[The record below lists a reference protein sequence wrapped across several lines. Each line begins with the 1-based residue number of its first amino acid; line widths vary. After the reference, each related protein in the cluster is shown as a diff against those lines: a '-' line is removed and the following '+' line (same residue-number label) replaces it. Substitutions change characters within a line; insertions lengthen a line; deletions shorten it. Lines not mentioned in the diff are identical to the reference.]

1 MRDID
6 MPPEKPPLLILRIII
21 SKNLNAQLIAC
32 HNAQIIHGRTFNLQ
46 DFRRKQLVEFHDIL
60 IKHPIIVRVVVIFKD
75 IVNAAACYK
84 QNALVRNTK
93 SALRMQR
100 IGNTVLFKLPPDQIS
115 GTTDRQQ
122 TASQKHV
129 NAVSIFHF
137 NPHAGAAAGTNS
149 DENGAARFPF
159 SDTMGLREAHYKAR

>member
-1 MRDID
+1 MPRIRNQMRDID

-100 IGNTVLFKLPPDQIS
+100 IGNKI
-115 GTTDRQQ
+115 GR
-122 TASQKHV
+122 AHV
-129 NAVSIFHF
+129 
-137 NPHAGAAAGTNS
+137 
-149 DENGAARFPF
+149 
-159 SDTMGLREAHYKAR
+159 

>member
-1 MRDID
+1 MPRIRNQMRDID

-84 QNALVRNTK
+84 QNALVRKHEKRT
-93 SALRMQR
+93 AYATHREYR
-100 IGNTVLFKLPPDQIS
+100 PF
-115 GTTDRQQ
+115 Q
-122 TASQKHV
+122 TATRPNQRHDRPS
-129 NAVSIFHF
+129 ADSI
-137 NPHAGAAAGTNS
+137 PKACQCGIYL
-149 DENGAARFPF
+149 PF
-159 SDTMGLREAHYKAR
+159 YPPNIAHPSATISSML